1 MNLRAGE
8 ARKSHENP
16 KCNSRR
22 QLEKATKATRE
33 EPPLRRI
40 GSNIRKKSSE
50 ERSHRLTKNIIEYS
64 ETETPKNDYPRK
76 IVSPPRASSC
86 CTDESRLDVGSV
98 REVEGFKFCYRVC
111 QECGHAVKYF
121 YPSVESTSSALKAY
135 RERQK
140 YMLQ

>member
-1 MNLRAGE
+1 M
-8 ARKSHENP
+8 
-16 KCNSRR
+16 
-22 QLEKATKATRE
+22 
-33 EPPLRRI
+33 RRI

-64 ETETPKNDYPRK
+64 DSEAPKNDYPRK
-76 IVSPPRASSC
+76 IISPPRASSC
-86 CTDESRLDVGSV
+86 CTNGSRIDVGSI

-121 YPSVESTSSALKAY
+121 YPSVESTSASLKAY
-135 RERQK
+135 RERQR